1 MFDFLKQLDQRL
13 YERYLTLERN
23 IKAASNSFYDSFLD
37 LQEQFIKFVI
47 AQFDI
52 DVSVR
57 ETCGA
62 LLKRDDVSAVFK
74 DQLHIDDYTFNKMS
88 DYTLKVNAHKHKGEK
103 RIQVETVVSYMRVIY
118 NAFSAYC
125 NYNGIECD
133 NFDGNYFIN
142 LFGIF
147 ERENIE
153 LKAQATSLKEE
164 LASSVQQHKLKE
176 KDIDEYRNLISQTQ
190 LEKLSLE
197 EQNVELQRVISKL
210 KDIKLS
216 SMEEKLNKTIDLLL
230 ELKPAIEEN
239 RIIVKAVGS
248 QVGGLINGD
257 RDVDAWIEAER
268 QKRGINNGRK
278 QYL

>member
-1 MFDFLKQLDQRL
+1 MFDFLKRLDERL
-13 YERYLTLERN
+13 FARYLTVERN
-23 IKAASNSFYDSFLD
+23 IKAASNSFYDSYLD

-47 AQFDI
+47 AQCGI
-52 DVSVR
+52 DASVR

-62 LLKRDDVSAVFK
+62 LLKRNDIVAVFK
-74 DQLHIDDYTFNKMS
+74 EQLHIDDYTFNKMQ

-103 RIQVETVVSYMRVIY
+103 CIQVETIVSYMRVIY
-118 NAFSAYC
+118 NAMAAYC
-125 NYNGIECD
+125 DYNGIEYAE
-133 NFDGNYFIN
+133 FDGNYFIG
-142 LFGIF
+142 LFGVF

-153 LKAQATSLKEE
+153 LKAQANSLKEE
-164 LASSVQQHKLKE
+164 LAASVEQHKLKE
-176 KDIDEYRNLISQTQ
+176 RDIEEYRSIISQAQ

-197 EQNVELQRVISKL
+197 EQNVELQKMISKL

-248 QVGGLINGD
+248 RVGGLINGD
-257 RDVDAWIEAER
+257 SDVDAWIEAER
-268 QKRGINNGRK
+268 QKRSNK
-278 QYL
+278 

>member
-1 MFDFLKQLDQRL
+1 MFEFLQQLDERL
-13 YERYLTLERN
+13 YSRYLTLERN

-37 LQEQFIKFVI
+37 LQEQFVKYVI

-52 DVSVR
+52 DASVR

-62 LLKRDDVSAVFK
+62 LLKREDVAAVFK
-74 DQLHIDDYTFNKMS
+74 ERLHIDDYTFNKMQ

-103 RIQVETVVSYMRVIY
+103 NVQVETIVSYLRVIY
-118 NAFSAYC
+118 NAFTAFC
-125 NYNGIECD
+125 DGEGIECGA
-133 NFDGNYFIN
+133 FDGNYFIN
-142 LFGIF
+142 LFGVF

-153 LKAQATSLKEE
+153 LKAQASALKEE
-164 LASSVQQHKLKE
+164 LASSVEQHKLKE
-176 KDIDEYRNLISQTQ
+176 RDIEEYRNIISQTK

-197 EQNVELQRVISKL
+197 EQNVELQRMISKL

-216 SMEEKLNKTIDLLL
+216 SLEEKLNKTIDLLL

-268 QKRGINNGRK
+268 KRRDNK
-278 QYL
+278 

>member
-1 MFDFLKQLDQRL
+1 M
-13 YERYLTLERN
+13 
-23 IKAASNSFYDSFLD
+23 
-37 LQEQFIKFVI
+37 
-47 AQFDI
+47 
-52 DVSVR
+52 
-57 ETCGA
+57 
-62 LLKRDDVSAVFK
+62 
-74 DQLHIDDYTFNKMS
+74 
-88 DYTLKVNAHKHKGEK
+88 
-103 RIQVETVVSYMRVIY
+103 
-118 NAFSAYC
+118 
-125 NYNGIECD
+125 
-133 NFDGNYFIN
+133 
-142 LFGIF
+142 
-147 ERENIE
+147 
-153 LKAQATSLKEE
+153 
-164 LASSVQQHKLKE
+164 ASSVQQHKLKE

-268 QKRGINNGRK
+268 QKRGG
-278 QYL
+278 

>member
-23 IKAASNSFYDSFLD
+23 IKAASNSFYDAFLD
-37 LQEQFIKFVI
+37 LQEHFIKFVI

-52 DVSVR
+52 DASVR
-57 ETCGA
+57 ETCGS
-62 LLKRDDVSAVFK
+62 LLKRDDVCAVFK
-74 DQLHIDDYTFNKMS
+74 DCLQIDDYTFNKMS

-118 NAFSAYC
+118 NAVSAYC
-125 NYNGIECD
+125 NYKGMEYG

-142 LFGIF
+142 LFGVF
-147 ERENIE
+147 ERENVE
-153 LKAQATSLKEE
+153 LKAQADSLKEE
-164 LASSVQQHKLKE
+164 LASSVEQHKLKE
-176 KDIDEYRNLISQTQ
+176 RDIEQYRNLISRAQ

-197 EQNVELQRVISKL
+197 EQNIELQRVISTL

-268 QKRGINNGRK
+268 KKRSDK
-278 QYL
+278 